1 MISKKAKKIRK
12 KKTKRKSKKEDKRHF
27 YFKNGFIVNNKR
39 YPPLR
44 FHETLDPP
52 PSKIDEVL
60 EINSMKRAIIFQY
73 YLQKKYGK
81 ISKRGFSGF
90 EALAALNEIESVR
103 EGGNHVLQWDPLN
116 DIYFPTT
123 ENVFTPPNKKE
134 KLPDEKSII
143 RVIKG
148 LY

>member
-134 KLPDEKSII
+134 KLPDEKII
-143 RVIKG
+143 IGVIKG